1 MRVKPLT
8 AYEEKLLDYLRK
20 ESEELKDCFTQFSF
34 QAIAVSSVG
43 LGLLAR
49 FQPNFPLLGLG
60 GICVVLIALSV
71 GRIGTYK
78 YAGANRINGYE
89 LYLDRIRRLSDTPGW
104 KEDYREIGWEE
115 AVRAWRTVQPTVFRL
130 YYEWG
135 PNTRN
140 VLKPSFRSL
149 EYTWFEPEKLHTKG
163 TTYYAGSYLRTM
175 LSILFMIVA
184 LGMTSIAAM
193 CTQLLAAKD
202 WVQAI
207 PATSIGSFV
216 LWLSIVKVR
225 QLSQRRRLLEGG
237 ILCIH
242 SCAIMWHLVVTAH
255 NRALASLSANQGG
268 SISSFEG
275 YTKEL
280 SIQALELCQH
290 LKAANSPH
298 RWIHEPGVARQ
309 GSGDA

>member
-1 MRVKPLT
+1 MKALT

-20 ESEELKDCFTQFSF
+20 EAEELKDCFTQFSF

-89 LYLDRIRRLSDTPGW
+89 LYLDRIRRLEDTPGW
-104 KEDYREIGWEE
+104 KETYREVGWEE

-135 PNTRN
+135 ANTRN
-140 VLKPSFRSL
+140 VVKPSFRNL
-149 EYTWFEPEKLHTKG
+149 EYMWFEPEKLHAKG

-184 LGMTSIAAM
+184 LGIASIAAM
-193 CTQLLAAKD
+193 CFQLLVDKD
-202 WVQAI
+202 WMHAI
-207 PATSIGSFV
+207 PAVGTGCLV
-216 LWLSIVKVR
+216 LWLSVVKVR

-242 SCAIMWHLVVTAH
+242 SCAIMWHLVITAH
-255 NRALASLSANQGG
+255 GRALASLSKIQGG

-275 YTKEL
+275 YTREL
-280 SIQALELCQH
+280 STQSLRLCEH
-290 LKAANSPH
+290 LRAAKSPH
-298 RWIHEPGVARQ
+298 EWIHELTAVRKER
-309 GSGDA
+309 SDT